1 MDTMNEADYGEYEE
15 RPGRDVLEYFEIPLR
30 YPRHM
35 WITFAAIM
43 TIALVLALVM
53 PRKYRSGTMILV
65 ESKGVPEYFVVPVTG
80 EGMAQRLN
88 TIRQLVLSRTHL
100 EKVIQKFDPYPE
112 LAGAPLHVVVE
123 VMRKG
128 IEIRVQGSDSFVI
141 EYVNRDPQ
149 KAMLV
154 TNMLAAEF
162 TADAGRL
169 RDVLTERTFGFLQTN
184 LVDTRKALEDREAAL
199 RLHKQKYWGALPE
212 QLDSNLRV
220 LGQLQL
226 EQQTL
231 GENLRTLE
239 GRRGLIERNLLEG
252 RRLASA
258 GATATGPVA
267 ELVKQRAAYEV
278 MRGRYTEDHPDMRV
292 VRARIQALER
302 QVGVA
307 QKLKESEGGK
317 EQDLTDPEAATLT
330 ASLHAVEAEIDS
342 AKERR
347 ERLDARITDFQA
359 RVEQTPRAEQ
369 ELASLT
375 RDYQQLRESYNV
387 ALKKEMDAQMARK
400 LEEYW
405 QGGYFRVLDPAF
417 LPRRPVRPYGTLI
430 FVGGLLVA
438 LGAGLAAA
446 FLADALDRSVKSE
459 RDLEEY
465 VPHPLLITI
474 PRAALPGKRAATA

>member
-1 MDTMNEADYGEYEE
+1 MNEADYEEYEE

-43 TIALVLALVM
+43 TIAIVVALVL

-100 EKVIQKFDPYPE
+100 EKVIQKFNPYPE

-123 VMRKG
+123 VMRKA

-169 RDVLTERTFGFLQTN
+169 RDVLTERTFGFLHTN
-184 LVDTRKALEDREAAL
+184 LAETRKALEEREAAL

-220 LGQLQL
+220 LGQMQV

-231 GENLRTLE
+231 GESLRTLE
-239 GRRGLIERNLLEG
+239 DRRGVLERNLLEG
-252 RRLASA
+252 RRLAS
-258 GATATGPVA
+258 GGATGPVA
-267 ELVKQRAAYEV
+267 ELIKQRAAYEV

-292 VRARIQALER
+292 IRARIQALER
-302 QVGVA
+302 QVLVA
-307 QKLKESEGGK
+307 QKLKESEAGK

-330 ASLHAVEAEIDS
+330 ASLHGVEAEIDS
-342 AKERR
+342 IKQRR
-347 ERLDARITDFQA
+347 ERLDARIADFQA

-375 RDYQQLRESYNV
+375 RDYQQLRESYNI

-417 LPRRPVRPYGTLI
+417 LPRQPVRPYATLI
-430 FVGGLLVA
+430 LLGGLLAA

-459 RDLEEY
+459 RDLEEF

-474 PRAALPGKRAATA
+474 PRAVLPGKRAAAA